1 MKIFKKKFLVSLEAI
16 TEIKLFSAIPIGA
29 ISKIN
34 SKLEP
39 LVLPAKHIIF
49 EKGDIADA
57 LYIIEFGSVQVEIEP
72 PVVLGSGDYFGETG
86 LISQAERNATI
97 SVLEEAKLL
106 KLSKESLDDLMDEYP
121 ALFEDLQRSAADRT
135 G

>member
-1 MKIFKKKFLVSLEAI
+1 M
-16 TEIKLFSAIPIGA
+16 
-29 ISKIN
+29 
-34 SKLEP
+34 
-39 LVLPAKHIIF
+39 PAKQIIF

-57 LYIIEFGSVQVEIEP
+57 LYIIEFGSVQVEIET

-106 KLSKESLDDLMDEYP
+106 KLSKESLDELTEEYP
-121 ALFEDLQRSAADRT
+121 ALFEDLKQSASDRT